1 MALTLAEANRILE
14 GAVAKAEE
22 LGIKVNVAVCDDGG
36 RLKAFARMD
45 GAGWAGMYGSQ
56 GKAVAS
62 AATGRASGDL
72 QERADTPIY
81 RGIVAAE
88 GGHMILSKGAVP
100 IIRDGEII
108 GGCGVGGGTSDEDEE
123 CALAGVALVTG

>member
-81 RGIVAAE
+81 RGIIAAE

-123 CALAGVALVTG
+123 CALAGVSLVTG

>member
-1 MALTLAEANRILE
+1 MALTLTEANRILE

-108 GGCGVGGGTSDEDEE
+108 GGCGVGGGTSDEDEV
-123 CALAGVALVTG
+123 CASAGVSLVTG